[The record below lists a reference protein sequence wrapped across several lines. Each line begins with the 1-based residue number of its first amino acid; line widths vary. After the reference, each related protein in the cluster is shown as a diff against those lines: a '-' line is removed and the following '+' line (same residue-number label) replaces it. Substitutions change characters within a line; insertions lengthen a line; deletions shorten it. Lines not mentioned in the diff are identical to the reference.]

1 MNPYNHIDLR
11 VTDLKRAL
19 QFYST
24 ILPALGFTREY
35 HSEEW
40 KVFATEGELPGAAY
54 FAITESS
61 DHKPNYNRIA
71 FAAES
76 HKIVDDFSKVL
87 QEADAKITAGPKRF
101 AEYPGNYYAVYFED
115 PDGNKF
121 ELVYRT
127 M

>member
-11 VTDLKRAL
+11 VKDLEVAL
-19 QFYST
+19 PFFT
-24 ILPALGFTREY
+24 KILPALGFTREF

-40 KVFATEGELPGAAY
+40 KVFATENALPDAAY

-61 DHKPNYNRIA
+61 DHKPNHNRIA
-71 FAAES
+71 FGAQSREM
-76 HKIVDDFSKVL
+76 VDNFSNVL
-87 QEADAKITAGPKRF
+87 RETGAKITAGPRRF
-101 AEYPGNYYAVYFED
+101 TEYPGNYYAVYFED

-121 ELVYRT
+121 EMVYRT